1 MTSPGHLRAFRAVME
16 TGAVTSAA
24 ASLRRAQPQISRSI
38 AELEA
43 EVGFPLFTRKG
54 RRVIPTERAI
64 KLYEEVCS
72 ALDGLDRVNQIADD
86 LRREA
91 TDELRI
97 LALSHAAYSIVPL
110 AIAHLRRE
118 RPDLR
123 VALEI
128 VSRNALGAVVSYR
141 NYDIGVAVLPF
152 DGPGVRIEEIG
163 CVPMTIFMPRTD
175 ALARKKAISATD
187 ICERP
192 FIALVRNTPLRQM
205 LDDHFAAQGLRLNI
219 MVETQTV
226 RAACEL
232 ASRGAGI
239 TIADAMT
246 ATASLSPDARLVPW
260 AEIAPSPI
268 GLIHPVGSQPT
279 SAAQRFGAILA
290 QVVQAGPVA
299 FGPQWKPRAFRVP
312 KETGRH

>member
-1 MTSPGHLRAFRAVME
+1 MTSPSHLRAFRAVME

-24 ASLRRAQPQISRSI
+24 TALRRAQPQISRSI

-43 EVGFPLFTRKG
+43 EIGFPLFTRKG
-54 RRVIPTERAI
+54 RRVVPTERAL
-64 KLYEEVCS
+64 KFYEEVCS
-72 ALDGLDRVNQIADD
+72 ALDGLDRVDQVADD

-91 TDELRI
+91 SDELRI

-118 RPDLR
+118 QPDLR
-123 VALEI
+123 FALEI
-128 VSRNALGAVVSYR
+128 VSRNAMGAIVSYR

-152 DGPGVRIEEIG
+152 DGPGVRVEEIG
-163 CVPMTIFMPRTD
+163 HVPMSLFMPRTD
-175 ALARKKAISATD
+175 PLARKKTISAAE
-187 ICERP
+187 ICQRP

-205 LDDHFAAQGLRLNI
+205 LDAHFAAQGLRLNI

-232 ASRGAGI
+232 ASRGAGL

-246 ATASLSPDARLVPW
+246 ATAALSPDTLLVPW
-260 AEIAPSPI
+260 REIAPSPI
-268 GLIHPVGSQPT
+268 GLIHPEGSQPT

-290 QVVQAGPVA
+290 QVVQAGPKA
-299 FGPQWKPRAFRVP
+299 FEPKWKP
-312 KETGRH
+312 KD

>member
-1 MTSPGHLRAFRAVME
+1 MSSPSHLRAFRAVME

-24 ASLRRAQPQISRSI
+24 TALRRAQPQISRSI

-43 EVGFPLFTRKG
+43 EIGFPLFTRKG
-54 RRVIPTERAI
+54 RRVVPTERAV
-64 KLYEEVCS
+64 KFYEEVCS
-72 ALDGLDRVNQIADD
+72 ALDGLDRVDQMADD

-91 TDELRI
+91 SDELRI

-128 VSRNALGAVVSYR
+128 VSRNAMGAIVSYR

-163 CVPMTIFMPRTD
+163 HVPMSVFMPRTYP
-175 ALARKKAISATD
+175 LARKKTVTAAE

-192 FIALVRNTPLRQM
+192 FIALVRNTPPRRM
-205 LDDHFAAQGLRLNI
+205 LDAHFAAQGLRLNI

-246 ATASLSPDARLVPW
+246 ATAALSPDTLLLPW
-260 AEIAPSPI
+260 LEIAPSPV

-279 SAAQRFGAILA
+279 SAALRFGAILA
-290 QVVQAGPVA
+290 QVVQAGPQA
-299 FGPQWKPRAFRVP
+299 FGQRWQP
-312 KETGRH
+312 KG

>member
-1 MTSPGHLRAFRAVME
+1 MSSPSHLRAFRAVME

-24 ASLRRAQPQISRSI
+24 TALRRAQPQISRSI

-43 EVGFPLFTRKG
+43 EIGFPLFTRKG
-54 RRVIPTERAI
+54 RRVVLTERAV
-64 KLYEEVCS
+64 KFYEEVCS
-72 ALDGLDRVNQIADD
+72 ALDGLDRVDQMADD

-91 TDELRI
+91 SDELRI

-128 VSRNALGAVVSYR
+128 VSRNAMGAIVSYR

-163 CVPMTIFMPRTD
+163 HVPMSVFMPRTYP
-175 ALARKKAISATD
+175 LARKKTVTAAE

-205 LDDHFAAQGLRLNI
+205 LDAHFAAQGLRLNI

-246 ATASLSPDARLVPW
+246 ATAALSPDTLLLPW
-260 AEIAPSPI
+260 LEIAPSPV

-279 SAAQRFGAILA
+279 SAALRFGAILA
-290 QVVQAGPVA
+290 QVVQAGPQA
-299 FGPQWKPRAFRVP
+299 FGQRWQP
-312 KETGRH
+312 KG